1 MQLKVDE
8 EFKALIPP
16 LSGEERA
23 GLEKSIIEEGCRDS
37 IVTWQ
42 GVIVDG
48 HNRYEICTA
57 HGIPFNV
64 IEKDFADRDEAH
76 DWIIDNQCSRRN
88 ISDAL
93 RISLQLKKSSYRIEQ
108 AKRQHAQAVANS
120 NKRRADPSFQNSEI
134 MKPTPKIN
142 VTREIAES
150 IGVSTDTVSRV
161 RQIEQH
167 ATPEV
172 KEAVLAGTMSINE
185 GYKRVRAEKKKQERE
200 KAIEEAHT
208 AGKESRSIDLYD
220 PPCKY
225 RVIYADPPWSYNDKQ
240 NTGTLGGAEKH
251 YDTMPL
257 EDICALP
264 VPSTDEAVLF
274 MWVTSPMLEDSFK
287 VINAWGFKY
296 KSSFVWDKVLHN
308 MGHYN
313 SVRHEFLLIATKGSC
328 TPDVQR
334 LHDSVVSIKREEHS
348 RKPEEF
354 RDIIDEIYPI
364 GDRLEMFARTA
375 PEGWDVWGNMV

>member
-93 RISLQLKKSSYRIEQ
+93 RISLQLKKSSYRI
-108 AKRQHAQAVANS
+108 AQAAKNRAMNAAKNENQNLDFRSVNVNEEVAKDAHVSVAN
-120 NKRRADPSFQNSEI
+120 
-134 MKPTPKIN
+134 
-142 VTREIAES
+142 
-150 IGVSTDTVSRV
+150 VSKV

-296 KSSFVWDKVLHN
+296 KSSFVWDKVSHN

>member
-93 RISLQLKKSSYRIEQ
+93 RIVLQEKKTVYRREQ
-108 AKRQHAQAVANS
+108 AQAKPRGWTAKSLSFVNS
-120 NKRRADPSFQNSEI
+120 Q
-134 MKPTPKIN
+134 MKEEPIN
-142 VTREIAES
+142 VTKEIAKAV
-150 IGVSTDTVSRV
+150 GVGEQTVSRV